1 MPDSSTYRIII
12 TNPCDE
18 KWENMQPDELR
29 RHCIFCNKTVVDFTL
44 LDDEAVKKYFCSIR
58 IYPPVADF
66 SKNRSIP

>member
-18 KWENMQPDELR
+18 KWENMQPDELG

-44 LDDEAVKKYFCSIR
+44 LDDEAVKNIFA
-58 IYPPVADF
+58 V
-66 SKNRSIP
+66 